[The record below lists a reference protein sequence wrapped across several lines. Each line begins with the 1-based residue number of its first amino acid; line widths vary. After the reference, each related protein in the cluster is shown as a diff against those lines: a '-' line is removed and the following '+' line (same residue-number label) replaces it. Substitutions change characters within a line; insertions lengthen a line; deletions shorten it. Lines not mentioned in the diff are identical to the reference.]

1 VPEMSIKLYVLG
13 GLTIIT
19 KGKDTFEVNGKT
31 VCECLNH
38 LVSLIPKMKEIL
50 FYETGET
57 LALYSNIEV
66 LVNDKS
72 VNTEGLA
79 KEVNDGDEIRIKK
92 NNQ

>member
-1 VPEMSIKLYVLG
+1 MNIKLYVLG

-19 KGKDTFEVNGKT
+19 RAKDSFEVNGKP
-31 VCECLNH
+31 VGECLNH
-38 LVSLIPKMKEIL
+38 LVSLIPKMKETL
-50 FYETGET
+50 FFETGEA
-57 LALYSNIEV
+57 LALRSNIEV

-72 VNTEGLA
+72 VNTEDLA